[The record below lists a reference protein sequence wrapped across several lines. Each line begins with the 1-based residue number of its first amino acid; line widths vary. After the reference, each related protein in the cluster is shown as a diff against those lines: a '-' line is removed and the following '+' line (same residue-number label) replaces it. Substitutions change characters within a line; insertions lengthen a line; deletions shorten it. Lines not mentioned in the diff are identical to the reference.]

1 MKYFYR
7 LIGASSYEHMNE
19 CLAKLVQEEE
29 VSRNE
34 KRKNTLNEIENLDIK
49 NDADKIQSL
58 LINLNRDLTTSY
70 EKEKFVLEFINSL
83 KS

>member
-1 MKYFYR
+1 
-7 LIGASSYEHMNE
+7 MNE

-29 VSRNE
+29 ISRNE
-34 KRKNTLNEIENLDIK
+34 KRKQTIEDIEKLDVK
-49 NDADKIQSL
+49 NDAEKIQSI

>member
-7 LIGASSYEHMNE
+7 LIGASSYEQMNE

-29 VSRNE
+29 ISRNE
-34 KRKNTLNEIENLDIK
+34 KRKVTLEQIEKLDVR

-70 EKEKFVLEFINSL
+70 EKEKFVLEFVNSL

>member
-19 CLAKLVQEEE
+19 CLAKLVQEQEIL
-29 VSRNE
+29 RNE
-34 KRKNTLNEIENLDIK
+34 KRRKTLEDIEKLDVK
-49 NDADKIQSL
+49 NDADKVQSL
-58 LINLNRDLTTSY
+58 LIGLNRDLTTSY